1 MTVRTF
7 VMKTAHRVFE
17 FVRATKS
24 RMVRAALALTN
35 EVRLDAAR
43 FSEGDADGNVKLD
56 FEEFLALQSDS
67 IRRAN
72 TVEEIREWFQVAS
85 GGAEFCSVN
94 DFFFFSL
101 SKASARAGATALKD
115 AFKRWDRDK
124 TGYLDSVEFARAATE
139 MGFGSVAHKLFKDLD
154 TDNSGA
160 VSYEELERSLLQSKT
175 PGAKELI
182 TSLVWSPPRD
192 GADGA
197 PAKLRSPPA
206 FDTSRWKLEGKDA
219 STLGAELRAL
229 LLATGAPLADLV
241 RLFDQDA
248 GSAMLVDDVEFH
260 KAMREQFGYKGSK
273 WTIDALF
280 KSLDADGDGEIG
292 FDELFE
298 FLHGKRHPLDMRSKR
313 IRGAKLEPPK
323 RGWKLDELLWD
334 VETLRVLL
342 QLLLER
348 QNLGAHDLLIAW
360 APDPTDILLTRR
372 EYTERMH
379 SLFVGHED
387 LWRDVVADVVEDSF
401 HEIVRHVP
409 RSNSATPLANE
420 SQPHTA
426 R

>member
-1 MTVRTF
+1 
-7 VMKTAHRVFE
+7 
-17 FVRATKS
+17 
-24 RMVRAALALTN
+24 MVRAALALTN

-72 TVEEIREWFQVAS
+72 TVEEIREWFLMAS

-192 GADGA
+192 GADGT

-229 LLATGAPLADLV
+229 LLATGAPVADLSDEAIRQLLIQRGIDFRDNAPTTAEQAATIILDGV
-241 RLFDQDA
+241 RADRWRILVGEDA
-248 GSAMLVDDVEFH
+248 Q
-260 KAMREQFGYKGSK
+260 R
-273 WTIDALF
+273 
-280 KSLDADGDGEIG
+280 LDAMVRQDPEQAYEDH
-292 FDELFE
+292 FAAAWRA
-298 FLHGKRHPLDMRSKR
+298 GKAPPARPA
-313 IRGAKLEPPK
+313 GA
-323 RGWKLDELLWD
+323 D
-334 VETLRVLL
+334 
-342 QLLLER
+342 
-348 QNLGAHDLLIAW
+348 
-360 APDPTDILLTRR
+360 
-372 EYTERMH
+372 
-379 SLFVGHED
+379 
-387 LWRDVVADVVEDSF
+387 
-401 HEIVRHVP
+401 
-409 RSNSATPLANE
+409 
-420 SQPHTA
+420 
-426 R
+426 